1 MLEIKGN
8 EERIDDTIEE
18 ITMKKN
24 AFMHLNFVNAARH
37 YTADSFIKC
46 RTPIDVAYT
55 VGILNEFWGIERTME
70 FIEMFEPPR
79 TEHVCDDDSLDVG
92 INYDYCE
99 ACEEERDYDCN
110 NISNKAIER
119 FNDFCAAFKMLDL
132 STGFGRNETILAIQ
146 FVNRNRDMLID
157 EDSSDTHYIGRFTLA
172 NAEGRWFSE
181 IPTAWIADI
190 PKGEEE

>member
-8 EERIDDTIEE
+8 EERIDETIET
-18 ITMKKN
+18 ITMSKGM
-24 AFMHLNFVNAARH
+24 FMHLNFVNAARQ

-55 VGILNEFWGIERTME
+55 IRVLKEETQWGEDRLME
-70 FIEMFEPPR
+70 FIELFNVPR
-79 TEHVCDDDSLDVG
+79 RELSFDADD
-92 INYDYCE
+92 YEEYE
-99 ACEEERDYDCN
+99 YWEEERNRDCN
-110 NISNKAIER
+110 GIGNECIER
-119 FNDFCAAFKMLDL
+119 FNDFCAAFKMTWM
-132 STGFGRNETILAIQ
+132 TGIGGIGIATVIE
-146 FVNRNRDMLID
+146 FVNQQRDILID
-157 EDSSDTHYIGRFTLA
+157 DESSDKEYIGKFTVA

>member
-8 EERIDDTIEE
+8 EKRIDETIEE
-18 ITMKKN
+18 ITMAKN
-24 AFMHLNFVNAARH
+24 GFVHLNFVNAARH

-55 VGILNEFWGIERTME
+55 VEILNEFWGIERTME
-70 FIEMFEPPR
+70 FIELFNVPR
-79 TEHVCDDDSLDVG
+79 KELSFDADD
-92 INYDYCE
+92 YEEYE
-99 ACEEERDYDCN
+99 YWEEERNRDCN
-110 NISNKAIER
+110 GIGNECLER

-146 FVNRNRDMLID
+146 FVNKNRDILID
-157 EDSSDTHYIGRFTLA
+157 DESSDTYYIGRFTVA